1 MKKQTKIKCILLV
14 AVVLLLITSFNSS
27 KEKKE
32 NVSNSKPNLVLFM
45 ADDCSYYDLASYGS
59 VDSQT
64 PHIDKFATEGIKFTK
79 AYQAVPMCSPTRHK
93 LYTGLWPIKSGVYP
107 NHTMANNG
115 TLSIIHHL
123 KSAGYK
129 VALVGK
135 SHVKP
140 ESVFPWDLYSPLSK
154 TNELNFAD
162 IDSFIKT
169 CTKNNQPFCHFVM
182 YNQPHA
188 PWDKGNSNMFNP
200 EKIKLR
206 PFFVDTKNTREEF
219 CNYLAEVNY
228 MDNEFGQVLDKIDQY
243 KIKDKTVVVYLSEQ
257 GNSNGFDY
265 FYGHYNGA
273 IDYFTHK
280 RAGEIDWHRNNEPC
294 FDEGYSTDLVEK
306 EVVNFLNT
314 SKKDEPF
321 FAYVAFNAPHSPMQ
335 AKEEELK
342 EYGYDPT
349 VENEDYVIVGS
360 QPGESD
366 LENYGKIGRGN
377 NLRQTF
383 SGMVSSLDK
392 SIGNILKV
400 LKENKLDENTIVW
413 FLSDNGGSYIFG
425 GNNKPLRGAKHE
437 EWEGGVRV
445 VSILR
450 WLGKIEPN
458 TKMTKLVAYID
469 VLPTILNIIGD
480 KPTES
485 FDGINVM
492 GAINGWRTTR

>member
-1 MKKQTKIKCILLV
+1 MNKGYYILIVLLIAGFSSCQKKQV
-14 AVVLLLITSFNSS
+14 EQAA
-27 KEKKE
+27 
-32 NVSNSKPNLVLFM
+32 KPNILIIV
-45 ADDCSYYDLASYGS
+45 ADDLGWNDVSLHGS
-59 VDSQT
+59 DITTSA
-64 PHIDKFATEGIKFTK
+64 IDKLAEEGMEFTRFY
-79 AYQAVPMCSPTRHK
+79 AAPVCSPTRAG
-93 LYTGLWPIKSGVYP
+93 LLTGLYPDRFNLRNYVYSPKHVGGVTP
-107 NHTMANNG
+107 ETKM
-115 TLSIIHHL
+115 IPEFL
-123 KSAGYK
+123 KEAGYSRT
-129 VALVGK
+129 AAFGK
-135 SHVKP
+135 WH
-140 ESVFPWDLYSPLSK
+140 LG
-154 TNELNFAD
+154 
-162 IDSFIKT
+162 
-169 CTKNNQPFCHFVM
+169 H
-182 YNQPHA
+182 
-188 PWDKGNSNMFNP
+188 SNLKYHP
-200 EKIKLR
+200 
-206 PFFVDTKNTREEF
+206 
-219 CNYLAEVNY
+219 
-228 MDNEFGQVLDKIDQY
+228 
-243 KIKDKTVVVYLSEQ
+243 
-257 GNSNGFDY
+257 NSNGFDY

-280 RAGEIDWHRNNEPC
+280 RVGELDWHRNNEPC
-294 FDEGYSTDLVEK
+294 FDEGYSTDLIEK
-306 EVVNFLNT
+306 EVVNFLNK
-314 SKKDEPF
+314 SKKNESF

-342 EYGYDPT
+342 EYSYDPT
-349 VENEDYVIVGS
+349 IINDDYVVGGS

-400 LKENKLDENTIVW
+400 LKDNKLDENTIVW
-413 FLSDNGGSYIFG
+413 FLSDNGGSYVFG

-450 WLGKIEPN
+450 WPGKVEPN

-492 GAINGWRTTR
+492 GAINGGELPDRSIYLGNTGIVSQEWKMNKGELFKIEEDISELHNLAIDYPEVVKQLNVKLKEFGKMRQTEEPQIQPEGWRPPKNWTMPE

>member
-1 MKKQTKIKCILLV
+1 MNKTPFITIVFLIIGFSSYQKKQREETL
-14 AVVLLLITSFNSS
+14 
-27 KEKKE
+27 
-32 NVSNSKPNLVLFM
+32 KPNILIIL
-45 ADDCSYYDLASYGS
+45 ADDLGWNDVSLHGS
-59 VDSQT
+59 NIKT
-64 PHIDKFATEGIKFTK
+64 NAIDKLAEEGIEFTRFY
-79 AYQAVPMCSPTRHK
+79 AAPVCSPTRAG
-93 LYTGLWPIKSGVYP
+93 LLTGLYPDRFNLRNYVYSP
-107 NHTMANNG
+107 NHVGGVTPETKM
-115 TLSIIHHL
+115 IPEFL
-123 KSAGYK
+123 KEAGYSRT
-129 VALVGK
+129 AAFGK
-135 SHVKP
+135 WHLGHSNLKYHP
-140 ESVFPWDLYSPLSK
+140 
-154 TNELNFAD
+154 
-162 IDSFIKT
+162 
-169 CTKNNQPFCHFVM
+169 NN
-182 YNQPHA
+182 
-188 PWDKGNSNMFNP
+188 
-200 EKIKLR
+200 
-206 PFFVDTKNTREEF
+206 
-219 CNYLAEVNY
+219 
-228 MDNEFGQVLDKIDQY
+228 
-243 KIKDKTVVVYLSEQ
+243 
-257 GNSNGFDY
+257 NGFDY

-280 RAGEIDWHRNNEPC
+280 RAGELDWHKNNEPS
-294 FDEGYSTDLVEK
+294 FDEGYSTDLIEK

-335 AKEEELK
+335 AKEEELR
-342 EYGYDPT
+342 EYDYDIAIT
-349 VENEDYVIVGS
+349 NADYVVGGS
-360 QPGESD
+360 QLGESD

-413 FLSDNGGSYIFG
+413 FLSDNGGSYVFG

-450 WLGKIEPN
+450 WPRKVEAN

-485 FDGINVM
+485 FDGISVM
-492 GAINGWRTTR
+492 DAINGGNLPDRSIYLGNTGIVNQKWKMNQGELFKIEEDISELHNVAEKYPNVVEQFNAKIKEFRKMRPTDKPEIQPESWNPAKNWTMPK